1 MINGANFNGQIK
13 CSVLMLSY
21 FMFFYESH
29 HSLNVLAA
37 FYSTSVCDGAADNPV
52 RSST

>member
-21 FMFFYESH
+21 FMFFFLFFLNESH
-29 HSLNVLAA
+29 LRLFRLAPATHQSLK
-37 FYSTSVCDGAADNPV
+37 T
-52 RSST
+52 